1 MGQLHVFGASEAV
14 VYVSADTDYLNKYPD
29 YRTGETAQELDAS
42 VEKAVD
48 KASKKGY
55 EKVKKEHIKDYSEIF
70 SRVQLDLGQNVPEKT
85 TDILL
90 NDYNAGKNT
99 EAENRALE
107 VILFQYGRYLT
118 IASFQ
123 SRRFAFELTGSMAKS
138 CRRSQQ
144 NSMGIRLSHECQLAD
159 ELLAYLFY

>member
-1 MGQLHVFGASEAV
+1 M
-14 VYVSADTDYLNKYPD
+14 
-29 YRTGETAQELDAS
+29 
-42 VEKAVD
+42 D

-118 IASFQ
+118 IAS
-123 SRRFAFELTGSMAKS
+123 SRAGDLIYREYGK
-138 CRRSQQ
+138 
-144 NSMGIRLSHECQLAD
+144 IV
-159 ELLAYLFY
+159 